1 MTYRVL
7 LADGHWLIRKG
18 LRATLDR
25 VDDNEVIGE
34 ASDVPAVV
42 SRAIDLYPD
51 VVLMD
56 VRLPGEGGLV
66 AARRIKD
73 RRRDLKVLLLSDL
86 GGEALVRDALR
97 AGCDGYVRK
106 DASEQDLFDAIRTV
120 RSGNVYL
127 DAEMTRQ
134 FVLADHRREQ
144 QGEIHPLDCLSPRE
158 LTVFRLVAEGHTN
171 RGAGEQMHLSPK
183 TVEKYR
189 ASLMQKLKLQSAIE
203 LRMFALELGVV
214 KRTAR
219 PDLQR
224 LARDDATVG

>member
-18 LRATLDR
+18 LRATLDQ
-25 VDDNEVIGE
+25 VDGNEVIGE
-34 ASDVPAVV
+34 AADVPAAVT
-42 SRAIDLYPD
+42 RAIDLHPHM
-51 VVLMD
+51 VLMD

-66 AARRIKD
+66 AARRIKE
-73 RRRDLKVLLLSDL
+73 RRPDQKVLLLSDL

-106 DASEQDLFDAIRTV
+106 DASEQDLFDAIRCV
-120 RSGNVYL
+120 RGGNVYL

-144 QGEIHPLDCLSPRE
+144 QAGIHPLDCLSPRE

-171 RGAGEQMHLSPK
+171 RAAGEQMHLSPK

-203 LRMFALELGVV
+203 LRMFAMELGVV
-214 KRTAR
+214 KRAQR

-224 LARDDATVG
+224 IARDDAATA